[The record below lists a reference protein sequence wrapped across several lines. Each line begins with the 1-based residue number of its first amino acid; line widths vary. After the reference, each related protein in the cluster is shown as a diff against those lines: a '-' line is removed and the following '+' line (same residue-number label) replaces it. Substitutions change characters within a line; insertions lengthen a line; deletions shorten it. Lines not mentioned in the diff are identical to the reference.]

1 MGAGHRFEDHT
12 GEVQLHIRADTLP
25 EIYREAARAVAQL
38 LLNAVPAPPADAPAV
53 VVELE
58 ARDPAALLVDWVN
71 ELIFRTEVERTVFTE
86 VDPVVTEVPPGSE
99 AKTAG
104 WHLLATLRGLP
115 DPPLAGQVKAATLH
129 QARVDRTS
137 GGYQANLILDV

>member
-12 GEVQLHIRADTLP
+12 GEVQLRIRADTLP

-86 VDPVVTEVPPGSE
+86 VEPVVTEAAAASE
-99 AKTAG
+99 AKAAG
-104 WHLLATLRGLP
+104 WRLLATLRGLR

>member
-38 LLNAVPAPPADAPAV
+38 LLNAVPPPPADAPAV

-86 VDPVVTEVPPGSE
+86 VDPVVTEATHASE
-99 AKTAG
+99 AKAAG
-104 WHLLATLRGLP
+104 WRLLATLRGLP

-137 GGYQANLILDV
+137 VGYQANLILDV

>member
-86 VDPVVTEVPPGSE
+86 VDPVVTEAPPGLE

-104 WHLLATLRGLP
+104 WHLKATLRGLP